1 VIYVMM
7 GVMVDSDTPRSKVE
21 AWMPRVLVVDDEP
34 LIAMMVEDWL
44 SELQYETVGPVGSA
58 PEALALIGGVEL
70 DGAILDVNLGGHDSF
85 AVAAALRDR
94 SIPFAFAT
102 GHGHARIE
110 ERFKDAPTLLKPYD
124 FESVRKVLAAMLQRN
139 PA

>member
-1 VIYVMM
+1 MTGVIE
-7 GVMVDSDTPRSKVE
+7 DRDPPRSRVEAGE
-21 AWMPRVLVVDDEP
+21 AWMPGVLVVDDEP

-85 AVAAALRDR
+85 AVAAALRGR
-94 SIPFAFAT
+94 SIPFAVAT
-102 GHGHARIE
+102 GHGHARLE
-110 ERFKDAPTLLKPYD
+110 ERFKGAPTPLQPLD
-124 FESVRKVLAAMLQRN
+124 FQNRPHV
-139 PA
+139 

>member
-1 VIYVMM
+1 MM

-58 PEALALIGGVEL
+58 PEALALIGGV
-70 DGAILDVNLGGHDSF
+70 
-85 AVAAALRDR
+85 
-94 SIPFAFAT
+94 
-102 GHGHARIE
+102 
-110 ERFKDAPTLLKPYD
+110 
-124 FESVRKVLAAMLQRN
+124 
-139 PA
+139 